1 MEYIDHISN
10 EMNSMEFR
18 AIGTNT
24 LRIGLRCKVGS
35 SYLTEV
41 SNHNDVLS
49 DHYTYYNQDNPPT
62 YVIVL
67 RDPYEHWETGMHT
80 DMTDWMDSILQA
92 LPYIH
97 TSLHE
102 LRNTNLSTYINKF
115 LNNEDEMLRPDY
127 IQLFHF
133 IKLAMKNRPIW
144 DDSGIHNKFD
154 SWNDYTSDSEYQ
166 PVSNKGIESLEWLT
180 KQPNI
185 YFVDLK
191 DLSNPKFHEW
201 LTIKDGKWSEVDWID
216 YKALYSDGRETKL
229 GRWFWPNVNLIHG
242 EPIEPDREVLTAVT
256 NELNSIRKNHERFVN
271 LNDT

>member
-1 MEYIDHISN
+1 
-10 EMNSMEFR
+10 
-18 AIGTNT
+18 
-24 LRIGLRCKVGS
+24 
-35 SYLTEV
+35 
-41 SNHNDVLS
+41 
-49 DHYTYYNQDNPPT
+49 
-62 YVIVL
+62 
-67 RDPYEHWETGMHT
+67 
-80 DMTDWMDSILQA
+80 
-92 LPYIH
+92 
-97 TSLHE
+97 
-102 LRNTNLSTYINKF
+102 
-115 LNNEDEMLRPDY
+115 MLRPDY

-216 YKALYSDGRETKL
+216 YKTLYSDGRETKL